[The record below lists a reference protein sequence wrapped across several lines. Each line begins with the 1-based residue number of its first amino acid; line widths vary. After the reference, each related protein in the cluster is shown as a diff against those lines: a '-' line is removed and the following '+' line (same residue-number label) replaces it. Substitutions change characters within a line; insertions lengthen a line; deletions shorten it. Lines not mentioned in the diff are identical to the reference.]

1 MTVLIVLISQI
12 IFYVDYNK
20 SYLNIIINNNI
31 YYYYNYN

>member
-20 SYLNIIINNNI
+20 CYLNIIINSNTD
-31 YYYYNYN
+31 

>member
-20 SYLNIIINNNI
+20 SYLNIIINNII